1 MVQQQVVSCFAIFRK
16 REVSFQPGAEGS
28 QQQGEQTETTMAD
41 GSTRLTEGVAPGMHI
56 FGDPGETLD
65 GFSPNVPN
73 PEFFEQA
80 RLLLTIIG
88 INLGLPLV
96 MVLMDSRESNFSAW
110 RGAVQMAQ
118 AGFRGNQ
125 KFLVRRFLRP
135 DYRRLVRR
143 WAAIDPAI
151 RAAGARSGVK
161 LYAHKWAFPAW
172 PYIDPLKDAGAD
184 LLRTRNGLISHRR
197 RAAERNLD
205 WEDLT
210 AEIVEDNALLIQ
222 RAHEKAEQL
231 NADHPGLNV
240 TWREV
245 SSLPT
250 PDGVT
255 VTVGTGDTPASNQRE
270 DGER

>member
-1 MVQQQVVSCFAIFRK
+1 MQ
-16 REVSFQPGAEGS
+16 
-28 QQQGEQTETTMAD
+28 
-41 GSTRLTEGVAPGMHI
+41 L

-73 PEFFEQA
+73 PEFFEHA

-118 AGFRGNQ
+118 AGFRSNQ
-125 KFLVRRFLRP
+125 KFIVRRFMRP

-143 WAAIDPAI
+143 WASLDPAI
-151 RAAGARSGVK
+151 RAAAGRSDVD
-161 LYAHKWAFPAW
+161 LFAHKWALPAW

-184 LLRTRNGLISHRR
+184 LLRVRNALISQRR

-210 AEIVEDNALLIQ
+210 AEIVEDNSLLIERAHQ
-222 RAHEKAEQL
+222 RAEEL
-231 NADHPGLNV
+231 NAKYPALNV

-245 SSLPT
+245 ASLPT

-255 VTVGTGDTPASNQRE
+255 VTAGGDAGPNEQDSDAGRRREETPP
-270 DGER
+270 